1 MERLDDE
8 SRRQV
13 EEYVADCDNGY
24 GPMAACFST
33 AEYLS
38 LFERKHVEAVHLLE
52 NSCFRPKSD
61 KSQNGVEADGTKA
74 YLPACCNLGR
84 MSDFPLR

>member
-1 MERLDDE
+1 
-8 SRRQV
+8 
-13 EEYVADCDNGY
+13 
-24 GPMAACFST
+24 MAACFST

-74 YLPACCNLGR
+74 YLPACYNLGR
-84 MSDFPLR
+84 MSDCPLRSYSSPPIARKVPPKCAPVDPRGGL